1 MSIITNGTL
10 IDDEAIKYLYRQK
23 IKFIAISLD
32 GWTSSSNDFIRGT
45 GTFEKIV
52 RTIEKL
58 CLENKVQ
65 KNTYIPIYIQN
76 LLTNQNT
83 DEIDAMFELLDKYPD
98 VQVSIGQITESGN
111 ASNHKECIVDQSKF
125 RKAKQEIM
133 TRNKQLRRRIF
144 FKDES
149 YFEGVWFNYLNGRS
163 FKAEPPKCSIDENY
177 YTLLP
182 NGDMCKCIMLKDV
195 EEKVAYE
202 AVFGNILNENIYPN
216 YNFDFDRSYK
226 NVGRCKDCRVVKAC
240 NLCYIVSKSEN
251 KMDEQRAL
259 CDYYEKKINLEVDNL
274 LKQNLRVNIN
284 KNVIV
289 KNEKLFLQKDDH
301 SIVPVDC
308 CEKVATKLKEMM
320 SLKDENI
327 KLNELDYSFQ
337 TVEEM
342 IYQNLIFKVE

>member
-1 MSIITNGTL
+1 
-10 IDDEAIKYLYRQK
+10 
-23 IKFIAISLD
+23 
-32 GWTSSSNDFIRGT
+32 
-45 GTFEKIV
+45 
-52 RTIEKL
+52 
-58 CLENKVQ
+58 
-65 KNTYIPIYIQN
+65 
-76 LLTNQNT
+76 
-83 DEIDAMFELLDKYPD
+83 
-98 VQVSIGQITESGN
+98 
-111 ASNHKECIVDQSKF
+111 
-125 RKAKQEIM
+125 
-133 TRNKQLRRRIF
+133 
-144 FKDES
+144 
-149 YFEGVWFNYLNGRS
+149 
-163 FKAEPPKCSIDENY
+163 
-177 YTLLP
+177 
-182 NGDMCKCIMLKDV
+182 MLKDV